1 MKGIVVT
8 GLFTLRRHSRLRT
21 LLSSYIDGEVS
32 PGEARRLEEHLAT
45 CAQCRSELETLTM
58 SVELIRELP
67 ELELPHSFVLDSP
80 PAREPRLR
88 LGVWAPRLATSAVG
102 VLLVALLAGDATGA
116 LTQSGQADTAVSR
129 ATAEEAAVADS
140 QALPP
145 VAAAA
150 PAPAMAAAA
159 APAEAEPIAEAAPK
173 AAMRAPVAA
182 APAPAPAATPAPA
195 PLQSDEESVAEA
207 PRVIAQRE
215 AAGTPELT
223 TGAAVVEAESV
234 DDADDEDGV
243 DLPLRE
249 LQIAAGAAFAA
260 LLVAMVWLARR
271 RGPWSV

>member
-1 MKGIVVT
+1 
-8 GLFTLRRHSRLRT
+8 
-21 LLSSYIDGEVS
+21 
-32 PGEARRLEEHLAT
+32 
-45 CAQCRSELETLTM
+45 M
-58 SVELIRELP
+58 SVELVRELP

-116 LTQSGQADTAVSR
+116 LTQSGQADIAVSR
-129 ATAEEAAVADS
+129 ATAEEAAVADP

-145 VAAAA
+145 VPAAA

-159 APAEAEPIAEAAPK
+159 APAEAEPIAEAASK

-182 APAPAPAATPAPA
+182 APTPAPAATSAPPQDQAVGGVATPAA
-195 PLQSDEESVAEA
+195 REVKQ
-207 PRVIAQRE
+207 QE
-215 AAGTPELT
+215 AASTPEVT
-223 TGAAVVEAESV
+223 TGAAVAEA
-234 DDADDEDGV
+234 DAADAADGV

-260 LLVAMVWLARR
+260 LLVAMLWLARR